1 MITESQEH
9 ELFGEPKRSAGAKVA
24 AAISAIVITSLV
36 LAGYALLRR
45 RHFQNTTASS
55 SQALASEPKGPPK
68 AVILVDDAL
77 PQGGKTI
84 IGGTVKNISGEKL
97 EGLSVELEL
106 KRRKDGV
113 GERNLVTV
121 EPSQLDPAQEGRY
134 SFQIKSQDYGSVR
147 LLGLKAGP
155 NLLPLAYT
163 VAQGQKRAP
172 ERLESKTITVEKRP
186 TKPGEFLNSPENP
199 ARVP

>member
-1 MITESQEH
+1 
-9 ELFGEPKRSAGAKVA
+9 A
-24 AAISAIVITSLV
+24 LV

-45 RHFQNTTASS
+45 RHFQNTSASTP
-55 SQALASEPKGPPK
+55 QAQTSEPKGPPK
-68 AVILVDDAL
+68 ALIFVDDLL
-77 PQGGKTI
+77 PQGSKTI
-84 IGGTVKNISGEKL
+84 IGGTVKNTSGEKL

-113 GERNLVTV
+113 GERKVVAV
-121 EPSQLDPAQEGRY
+121 EPSELAPDQEARY
-134 SFQIKSQDYGSVR
+134 SFQLKSQEYGSVR

-155 NLLPLAYT
+155 NLMPLPYT
-163 VAQGQKRAP
+163 IAQGQKRAP

-186 TKPGEFLNSPENP
+186 SKPGEFLNSPDNP